1 MAVITINKEFG
12 TKSQRVAS
20 KLAEKLGY
28 EYVGDKLLAQIAK
41 ELNLSEHE
49 ADTFRQT
56 SKSSVLRLV
65 DKYTCSIVQ
74 KVVDRE
80 HGCLDDKAY
89 YEKTKELVEK
99 LYADDNMIILGWGAQ
114 CILKGKPNTLH
125 VRLRKDHE
133 QKINDLME
141 RQNLNE
147 KAADHKI
154 KQEEADLKAYIKEY
168 FNADWN
174 DVRLYNLI
182 VDMGKNSV
190 FEAVDLICE
199 NLKHKLKKQKKG

>member
-12 TKSQRVAS
+12 THSQRVAS
-20 KLAEKLGY
+20 KLAQKLGY
-28 EYVGDKLLAQIAK
+28 EYIGDQLLAQVAK

-49 ADTFRQT
+49 AETFLQT

-89 YEKTKELVEK
+89 FEKTKELVEK
-99 LYADDNMIILGWGAQ
+99 LYASDNVIILGWGAQ

-125 VRLRKDHE
+125 VRLSKDQDLKIAELMEHQNLTQKAAE
-133 QKINDLME
+133 HKINSDE
-141 RQNLNE
+141 Q
-147 KAADHKI
+147 
-154 KQEEADLKAYIKEY
+154 DLKIYIKEY
-168 FNADWN
+168 FNTDWN
-174 DVRLYNLI
+174 DARLYDLVI
-182 VDMGKNSV
+182 DMGKNSV
-190 FEAVDLICE
+190 MEAVDLICE
-199 NLKHKLKKQKKG
+199 NLKHKLKD

>member
-12 TKSQRVAS
+12 TNSQRVAS
-20 KLAEKLGY
+20 KLAQKLGY
-28 EYVGDKLLAQIAK
+28 EYIGDQLLAQIAK

-49 ADTFRQT
+49 AGTFLQT

-89 YEKTKELVEK
+89 FEKTKELVEK
-99 LYADDNMIILGWGAQ
+99 LYANDNVIILGWGAQ

-125 VRLRKDHE
+125 VRLNKDQDLKISELMAHQKLTHKAAE
-133 QKINDLME
+133 HKINSDE
-141 RQNLNE
+141 Q
-147 KAADHKI
+147 
-154 KQEEADLKAYIKEY
+154 DLKVYIKEY

-174 DVRLYNLI
+174 DARLYDLI
-182 VDMGKNSV
+182 IDMGKNSV
-190 FEAVDLICE
+190 LEAVELISE
-199 NLKHKLKKQKKG
+199 NLKLKLKD